1 MVVSGGYPGSYPK
14 GKVITVLDK
23 ESGVTFFH
31 AGTALQADGTLVTSG
46 GRVIACSAYG
56 KDLDDALANSF
67 RGASDVTYEGKYF
80 RRDIGADLKAI
91 EQSRK

>member
-1 MVVSGGYPGSYPK
+1 M
-14 GKVITVLDK
+14 I
-23 ESGVTFFH
+23 FFH
-31 AGTALQADGTLVTSG
+31 AGTELHPDGTLATSG

-56 KDLDDALANSF
+56 KDIDEALVNSF
-67 RGASDVTYEGKYF
+67 IGAGVTYEGKYF